1 MPNEGT
7 EPGAVA
13 RFGYVSVYD
22 PKRHMARVRFPDKGD
37 VVSGWLPVT
46 VPNTKRNKDERPLDV
61 GEHVFCVM
69 MGNGLEAGAIL
80 GAVYDDTN
88 KPPIGDGDIRA
99 TTYADGTRIKVDRKS
114 GLVAVSAVGDVD
126 LDGSMIY
133 LN

>member
-1 MPNEGT
+1 MPAEQNE
-7 EPGAVA
+7 PCAVA
-13 RFGYVSVYD
+13 RFGYISAYD
-22 PKRHMARVRFPDKGD
+22 PARHMARVRFPDKGD
-37 VVSGWLPVT
+37 MVSGWLPVT

-61 GEHVFCVM
+61 DEHVFCVM

-88 KPPIGDGDIRA
+88 KPPIGDQDVRA

-114 GLVAVSAVGDVD
+114 GLVSVSAAGNVDV
-126 LDGSMIY
+126 DGSMIY